1 MKFVVSED
9 IETAES
15 LPAETFT
22 DAAFLRRE
30 LERIFKTNWLLIPER
45 AASDDDA
52 RSMSDIVKL
61 RGAHAPFS
69 LLGQPFFLQRDW
81 KDKLH
86 CFPNV
91 CTHAWYPLIEG
102 PGRQKSIVCQQHG
115 RSFNCE
121 GRFVAQSGFT
131 PKTMR
136 NFPRDCDHLQKLA
149 VGQWQQFFFACLG
162 KPAQELD
169 KLLSPMKESVSKLP
183 LDDFKRRG
191 REEVREVE
199 GNWKQH
205 GWNYM
210 DKFHIAFIHRAPG
223 GLADAIDM
231 SSYTTELHGLS
242 SLQWAY
248 AADPDH
254 GFDPKHLAERFRDPQ
269 RPGRRVFALWWFVFP
284 NMTFNFYPWGL
295 SINAYMPVPGEP
307 LKTLFLWYHYVWDEK
322 KYAKREEHWL
332 SSQVDAEDIHAMQQ
346 MRRGARSSFAPRGRF
361 APGEEA
367 GPHWF
372 HRLVAEAIA

>member
-1 MKFVVSED
+1 MKLHVSAD
-9 IETAES
+9 IETAET
-15 LPAETFT
+15 LPAEAFT
-22 DAAFLRRE
+22 EPAFLKRE
-30 LERIFKTNWLLIPER
+30 LETIFKTNWLLVPER
-45 AASDDDA
+45 PASGDDG
-52 RSMSDIVKL
+52 RSLADILKL

-81 KDKLH
+81 KGKLH

-115 RSFNCE
+115 RSFDCE
-121 GRFVAQSGFT
+121 GRFIAQSGFSA
-131 PKTMR
+131 KTMK
-136 NFPRDCDHLQKLA
+136 NFPRPCDHLQDLA
-149 VGQWQQFFFACLG
+149 VGDWAPFFFACLG
-162 KPAQELD
+162 KPTQSLD
-169 KLLSPMKESVSKLP
+169 KLLAPMKESVSKLP
-183 LDDFKRRG
+183 LGDFKRTG

-205 GWNYM
+205 SWNYM

-223 GLADAIDM
+223 GLADALDM
-231 SSYTTELHGLS
+231 NTYKTELHGLT

-248 AADPDH
+248 AANPEH
-254 GFDPKHLAERFRDPQ
+254 GFDPKHLPARFRDPK
-269 RPGRRVFALWWFVFP
+269 RPERRVFSLWWFVFP

-295 SINAYMPVPGEP
+295 SINSYNPVPDDP
-307 LKTLFLWYHYVWDEK
+307 HKTLFLWYHYVWDAK
-322 KYAKREEHWL
+322 KYAMREQFWL

-346 MRRGARSSFAPRGRF
+346 MRRGTRSSFAPRGRF
-361 APGEEA
+361 APGEEI

-372 HRLVAEAIA
+372 HRLVAEGAA